1 MESTQSEVRIIAR
14 ANGTTEP
21 APKPKNGTDYSLKEL
36 QEIVGGLIQIIN
48 LKDDLIMVVNEE
60 GLLIGLEKNQFATA
74 LAIINEAAE
83 LIVGDVLVCHT
94 DMVK

>member
-1 MESTQSEVRIIAR
+1 MESTQNEVRIIMR

-36 QEIVGGLIQIIN
+36 QEIVGGLIQIVN

-60 GLLIGLEKNQFATA
+60 GLLIGLKKNQNATA
-74 LAIINEAAE
+74 LAILSEAAE

>member
-1 MESTQSEVRIIAR
+1 MR

-21 APKPKNGTDYSLKEL
+21 AQKPKNGTDYSLKEL
-36 QEIVGGLIQIIN
+36 QEIVGGFIQIVN

-60 GLLIGLEKNQFATA
+60 GLLIGLKKNQNATA
-74 LAIINEAAE
+74 LAILSEAAE